1 VLQSSLILT
10 PQNTG
15 LIEFV
20 SGYEVAL
27 CELQERPIL
36 LFGKL
41 VYGKPARI
49 TFVVW
54 AAAQKETVPMI
65 DRLRHEIRESCG
77 KDLLSI
83 ASNEC
88 GPALRRLYFFL

>member
-1 VLQSSLILT
+1 VLQAPLILT
-10 PQNTG
+10 PQNPG

-20 SGYEVAL
+20 SGYEVTL
-27 CELQERPIL
+27 HELQERPVL

-49 TFVVW
+49 TLVIW
-54 AAAQKETVPMI
+54 AAAQKEIVPMV
-65 DRLRHEIRESCG
+65 DRLRHEFRESCG

-83 ASNEC
+83 TSNEC
-88 GPALRRLYFFL
+88 GPVLRCLNLFF